1 MDRNIIRGNL
11 AGIICMIV
19 WSLHFPLSV
28 AILKTWDPLAL
39 APVRMGLA
47 GITVAMAALLS
58 GQAGAMLI
66 LARNRRFV
74 LVSFVFG
81 LSGLFFIIGQSRVDA
96 VSAAVI
102 VSSMPIFSALM
113 GWFDGLER
121 PGLKLMLAIGLT
133 VAGGVLTSTVS
144 AQGSGAGGSL
154 SGILFTLAGVIA
166 YVWYTRQLV
175 VAFADTPD
183 MSKVA
188 VSMLISV
195 IPCSV
200 ILAFFAAAGAAVE
213 VDFSAATLGLVVA
226 MAGMSV
232 GLSSVLWLWTGRVV
246 GVTVAAMHHNMVPFY
261 VIVLAALGGA
271 IVTGQHIAGAVL
283 VIAGAVLAQLRSRKR
298 RIGVTQPVA
307 PGRDQGAKP

>member
-1 MDRNIIRGNL
+1 MDRHIIRGNL

-47 GITVAMAALLS
+47 GLTVAAIGLAL
-58 GQAGAMLI
+58 GQAGTMLA
-66 LARNRRFV
+66 LARNRRFIFISV
-74 LVSFVFG
+74 VFA
-81 LSGLFFIIGQSRVDA
+81 LSGLFFIIGQSRIDA

-102 VSSMPIFSALM
+102 VSAMPIFSALM
-113 GWFDGLER
+113 GWWDGLEK
-121 PGLKLMLAIGLT
+121 PGVKLVLAIALT

-144 AQGSGAGGSL
+144 AQGTGSEGSL
-154 SGILFTLAGVIA
+154 PGVLFMLAGVIA

-175 VAFADTPD
+175 VAFADTSEI
-183 MSKVA
+183 SKVA

-195 IPCSV
+195 IPCSL
-200 ILAFFAAAGAAVE
+200 ILAVFATAGTAIAV
-213 VDFSAATLGLVVA
+213 DLSPATLGLIVA

-261 VIVLAALGGA
+261 VIVMAALGGA
-271 IVTGQHIAGAVL
+271 IVTGQHVAGAVL

-298 RIGVTQPVA
+298 KIGVTQPVA
-307 PGRDQGAKP
+307 PGRD

>member
-1 MDRNIIRGNL
+1 MDRSVIRGNL
-11 AGIICMIV
+11 AGVICMIV

-28 AILKTWDPLAL
+28 AILNTWDPLAL

-47 GITVAMAALLS
+47 GITVAMAGLLS
-58 GQAGAMLI
+58 GQAGAMLA
-66 LARNRRFV
+66 LARNSRFV

-113 GWFDGLER
+113 GWLEGQER

-144 AQGSGAGGSL
+144 AQGSGVAGSL

-175 VAFADTPD
+175 VAFVDTPD

-188 VSMLISV
+188 VSMLVSV

-200 ILAFFAAAGAAVE
+200 ILAFFAAAGTTIEA
-213 VDFSAATLGLVVA
+213 DFSLATLGLIVT

-261 VIVLAALGGA
+261 VIVMAALGGA
-271 IVTGQHIAGAVL
+271 IVTGQHMAGAVL
-283 VIAGAVLAQLRSRKR
+283 VISGAVLAQLRSRNRK
-298 RIGVTQPVA
+298 IGMTQPVA
-307 PGRDQGAKP
+307 PGRENPEAK

>member
-1 MDRNIIRGNL
+1 MNGNIIRGNL
-11 AGIICMIV
+11 VGVICMIV

-47 GITVAMAALLS
+47 GMTVAAAGLVL
-58 GQAGAMLI
+58 GQAGAMLE

-74 LVSFVFG
+74 FISFVFS
-81 LSGLFFIIGQSRVDA
+81 LSGLFFIIGQSRIDA

-113 GWFDGLER
+113 GWLEGLEK
-121 PGLKLMLAIGLT
+121 PGLKLMLAIVLT
-133 VAGGVLTSTVS
+133 VSGGVLTSTVS
-144 AQGSGAGGSL
+144 AQGSGGEGSL
-154 SGILFTLAGVIA
+154 SGVLFTLAGVIS

-175 VAFADTPD
+175 VAFADAPD
-183 MSKVA
+183 ISKVA
-188 VSMLISV
+188 VSMMVGV
-195 IPCSV
+195 IPCTV
-200 ILAFFAAAGAAVE
+200 ILAAFATAGTAIE
-213 VDFSAATLGLVVA
+213 VDFSPAILGLIVA

-261 VIVLAALGGA
+261 VIVMAALGGA

-283 VIAGAVLAQLRSRKR
+283 VIAGAVLAQFRSRKR
-298 RIGVTQPVA
+298 KIGVTQPVA
-307 PGRDQGAKP
+307 PGRDSNA

>member
-1 MDRNIIRGNL
+1 MDSNVIRGNL

-39 APVRMGLA
+39 TPVRMGLA
-47 GITVAMAALLS
+47 GITVASVGLLS
-58 GQAGAMLI
+58 GQASAMLA
-66 LARNRRFV
+66 LATNRRFG
-74 LVSFVFG
+74 LVSVVFG
-81 LSGLFFIIGQSRVDA
+81 LSGLFFIIGQSRIDA

-113 GWFDGLER
+113 GWLEGLER

-144 AQGSGAGGSL
+144 AQGSGGEGSL

-175 VAFADTPD
+175 VAFADTPAI
-183 MSKVA
+183 SKVA
-188 VSMLISV
+188 VSMLISI

-200 ILAFFAAAGAAVE
+200 ILACFAGAGTVIEA
-213 VDFSAATLGLVVA
+213 DFSPA
-226 MAGMSV
+226 
-232 GLSSVLWLWTGRVV
+232 
-246 GVTVAAMHHNMVPFY
+246 
-261 VIVLAALGGA
+261 
-271 IVTGQHIAGAVL
+271 
-283 VIAGAVLAQLRSRKR
+283 
-298 RIGVTQPVA
+298 
-307 PGRDQGAKP
+307 

>member
-11 AGIICMIV
+11 AGVICMIV

-47 GITVAMAALLS
+47 GLTVAAIGLVL
-58 GQAGAMLI
+58 GQAGTMLA
-66 LARNRRFV
+66 LAANRRFV
-74 LVSFVFG
+74 FISVVFA
-81 LSGLFFIIGQSRVDA
+81 LSGMFFIIGQSRIDA

-102 VSSMPIFSALM
+102 VSAMPIFSALM
-113 GWFDGLER
+113 GWWDGLER
-121 PGLKLMLAIGLT
+121 PGLKLVLAIALT

-144 AQGSGAGGSL
+144 AQGTGGEGSL
-154 SGILFTLAGVIA
+154 SGVLFTLAGVIA

-175 VAFADTPD
+175 VAFTDTSD
-183 MSKVA
+183 ISKVA

-195 IPCSV
+195 IPCSL
-200 ILAFFAAAGAAVE
+200 ILAAFATAGTAVA
-213 VDFSAATLGLVVA
+213 VDFSAATLGLIVA

-261 VIVLAALGGA
+261 VIVMAALGGA

-283 VIAGAVLAQLRSRKR
+283 VIAGAVLAQLRPRKR

-307 PGRDQGAKP
+307 PGRD

>member
-1 MDRNIIRGNL
+1 MSGAYMDRNIIRGNL

-28 AILKTWDPLAL
+28 VILNTWNPLAL

-47 GITVAMAALLS
+47 GLTVAAVGLAL
-58 GQAGAMLI
+58 GQAGAMLA
-66 LARNRRFV
+66 LARNRQ
-74 LVSFVFG
+74 FVFVSVVFA
-81 LSGLFFIIGQSRVDA
+81 LSGLFFIIGQSRIDA

-102 VSSMPIFSALM
+102 VSAMPIFSALM
-113 GWFDGLER
+113 GWWDGLER
-121 PGLKLMLAIGLT
+121 PGVKLVLAIALT

-144 AQGSGAGGSL
+144 AQGTGGEGSV

-175 VAFADTPD
+175 ISFADISD
-183 MSKVA
+183 ISKVA

-195 IPCSV
+195 IPCSL
-200 ILAFFAAAGAAVE
+200 ILAAFATAGTAID
-213 VDFSAATLGLVVA
+213 VDFSATTLGLIVA

-261 VIVLAALGGA
+261 VIVMAALGGA
-271 IVTGQHIAGAVL
+271 VVTGQHIAGAVL
-283 VIAGAVLAQLRSRKR
+283 VIAGAVLAQFRSRKR

-307 PGRDQGAKP
+307 PGRD

>member
-39 APVRMGLA
+39 APMRMGLA
-47 GITVAMAALLS
+47 GLTVAAVGLAL
-58 GQAGAMLI
+58 GQAGAMLA

-74 LVSFVFG
+74 FISVVFA

-102 VSSMPIFSALM
+102 VSAMPIFSALM
-113 GWFDGLER
+113 GWWDGLER
-121 PGLKLMLAIGLT
+121 PGLKLVLAIALT

-144 AQGSGAGGSL
+144 AQGSGGEGSL
-154 SGILFTLAGVIA
+154 SGVLFTLAGVIA

-175 VAFADTPD
+175 VAFADTSEI
-183 MSKVA
+183 SKVA

-195 IPCSV
+195 IPCSL
-200 ILAFFAAAGAAVE
+200 ILAAFATAGTVIA
-213 VDFSAATLGLVVA
+213 VDFSPATLGLIVA

-261 VIVLAALGGA
+261 VIVMAALGGA

-283 VIAGAVLAQLRSRKR
+283 VIAGAVLAQLRPRKR

-307 PGRDQGAKP
+307 PGRD

>member
-1 MDRNIIRGNL
+1 MDRHIIRGNL

-47 GITVAMAALLS
+47 GLTVAVVGLVL
-58 GQAGAMLI
+58 GQAGTMLA

-74 LVSFVFG
+74 FISVVFA

-102 VSSMPIFSALM
+102 VSAMPIFSALM
-113 GWFDGLER
+113 GWWDGLEK
-121 PGLKLMLAIGLT
+121 PGVKLVLAIALT

-144 AQGSGAGGSL
+144 AQGTGSEGSL
-154 SGILFTLAGVIA
+154 PGVLFMLAGVIA

-175 VAFADTPD
+175 VAFADTSEI
-183 MSKVA
+183 SKVA

-195 IPCSV
+195 IPCSL
-200 ILAFFAAAGAAVE
+200 ILAVFATAGTAIAV
-213 VDFSAATLGLVVA
+213 DLSPATLGLIVA

-261 VIVLAALGGA
+261 VIVMAALGGA

-283 VIAGAVLAQLRSRKR
+283 VIAGAVLAQLRPRKR
-298 RIGVTQPVA
+298 KIGVTQPVA
-307 PGRDQGAKP
+307 PGRD

>member
-1 MDRNIIRGNL
+1 MDHSIIRGNL
-11 AGIICMIV
+11 AGVICMIV

-47 GITVAMAALLS
+47 GLTVAVAGLML
-58 GQAGAMLI
+58 GQAGTMLALI
-66 LARNRRFV
+66 RNRRFV
-74 LVSFVFG
+74 FISFVFG
-81 LSGLFFIIGQSRVDA
+81 LSGLFFIIGQSRIDA

-102 VSSMPIFSALM
+102 VSAMPIFSALM
-113 GWFDGLER
+113 GWWDGLER
-121 PGLKLMLAIGLT
+121 PGVKLVLAIALT
-133 VAGGVLTSTVS
+133 VTGGVLTSTVS
-144 AQGSGAGGSL
+144 AQGTGGEGSVSGV
-154 SGILFTLAGVIA
+154 LFTLAGVIT

-175 VAFADTPD
+175 VAFTDTSD
-183 MSKVA
+183 ISKVA

-195 IPCSV
+195 IPCGL
-200 ILAFFAAAGAAVE
+200 ILAVFATAGTAIA
-213 VDFSAATLGLVVA
+213 VDFSPATLGLIVA

-261 VIVLAALGGA
+261 VIVMAALGGA

-283 VIAGAVLAQLRSRKR
+283 VIAGAVLAQLRPRKR

-307 PGRDQGAKP
+307 PGRD

>member
-47 GITVAMAALLS
+47 GLTVAAVGLAL
-58 GQAGAMLI
+58 GQAGAMVD

-74 LVSFVFG
+74 FISLVFA
-81 LSGLFFIIGQSRVDA
+81 LSGVFFIIGQSRIDA

-102 VSSMPIFSALM
+102 VSAMPIFSALM
-113 GWFDGLER
+113 GWWDGLER
-121 PGLKLMLAIGLT
+121 PGLKLVLAIALT

-144 AQGSGAGGSL
+144 AQGTGSEGSL
-154 SGILFTLAGVIA
+154 SGVLFMLAAVIA
-166 YVWYTRQLV
+166 YVWYSRQLV
-175 VAFADTPD
+175 VTFADTPD
-183 MSKVA
+183 ISKVA

-195 IPCSV
+195 IPCSL
-200 ILAFFAAAGAAVE
+200 ILAAFATAGTVIAV
-213 VDFSAATLGLVVA
+213 DLSPSTLGLIVA

-232 GLSSVLWLWTGRVV
+232 GLSSVLWLWTGRVI

-261 VIVLAALGGA
+261 VIIMAAFGGA
-271 IVTGQHIAGAVL
+271 IVTGQHNAGAVQ

-298 RIGVTQPVA
+298 SIGVTQPVA
-307 PGRDQGAKP
+307 PGRDR